1 MLRLRDFANRGSSS
15 NGPGGGAAARQAQ
28 IKIDPKTGF
37 PTVDGVS
44 VLDARPRRGKKG
56 REEEEEQEDAIM
68 EEEEEDEEEEDYGA
82 SALASALLP
91 PLSTSLLTHASPPQ
105 SPAK

>member
-1 MLRLRDFANRGSSS
+1 MLRLRDFANRGSSSS

-68 EEEEEDEEEEDYGA
+68 EEEEEDEEDDYGA
-82 SALASALLP
+82 LSLASALLP
-91 PLSTSLLTHASPPQ
+91 SLSLPRS
-105 SPAK
+105 

>member
-1 MLRLRDFANRGSSS
+1 MLRLRDFGRGGSDK
-15 NGPGGGAAARQAQ
+15 QAQ

-56 REEEEEQEDAIM
+56 TVEEEKEEDAIM
-68 EEEEEDEEEEDYGA
+68 EEDEEDDDGEEYGA
-82 SALASALLP
+82 LLSSS
-91 PLSTSLLTHASPPQ
+91 PLTWHG
-105 SPAK
+105 